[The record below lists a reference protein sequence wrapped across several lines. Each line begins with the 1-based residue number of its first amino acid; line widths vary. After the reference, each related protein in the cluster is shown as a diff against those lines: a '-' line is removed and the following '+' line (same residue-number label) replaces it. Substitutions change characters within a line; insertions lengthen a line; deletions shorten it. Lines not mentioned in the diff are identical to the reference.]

1 MTAGFHGNSAT
12 SGMAIAAI
20 RDLSALRPDSN
31 QNTLASG
38 NHQCTRQAAK
48 KHSHSVSVLHKVL
61 SRSTTSGRECAIF
74 EGDVSVSVMP
84 ENANRKSDVTQG
96 YTFTRTM
103 TARFFPAS
111 LARRNAASQRLI
123 R

>member
-1 MTAGFHGNSAT
+1 
-12 SGMAIAAI
+12 MAAN
-20 RDLSALRPDSN
+20 LPFSLLRPESI
-31 QNTLASG
+31 QIALASG
-38 NHQCTRQAAK
+38 VHQCTRQAAK

-61 SRSTTSGRECAIF
+61 SRSTTSGREYAIF
-74 EGDVSVSVMP
+74 AGDVSVSVMP
-84 ENANRKSDVTQG
+84 ENANRKSEVTQG

-123 R
+123 T